1 MLFKHGLIPGNVDF
15 YWRGYQYSSGEGGK
29 VDADV
34 LCLTSKQGGYSDVAY
49 LTWKLETNFGNEK
62 VLPQGFPLSAEV
74 VSPTDL
80 AEDVIAKAQ

>member
-1 MLFKHGLIPGNVDF
+1 M
-15 YWRGYQYSSGEGGK
+15 
-29 VDADV
+29 
-34 LCLTSKQGGYSDVAY
+34 AY